1 MMPKLML
8 VFTLACLAAIS
19 ANPAISGT
27 PPPPPKSVAE
37 ICEENF
43 ETSSAN
49 STCWNEG
56 FREANDGECRIAAN
70 CRQSEFMNVFSTITL
85 DPANA
90 GSVVNCNGRLKL
102 SC

>member
-1 MMPKLML
+1 MMPKLVL
-8 VFTLACLAAIS
+8 VFTLVVLLTLS
-19 ANPAISGT
+19 TNPAISGT
-27 PPPPPKSVAE
+27 SPPPPKSVAE
-37 ICEENF
+37 TCEDNY

-56 FREANDGECRIAAN
+56 FREVNYGECRIGAN
-70 CRQSEFMNVFSTITL
+70 CRKSEYVNVYTTIDL
-85 DPANA
+85 DPDNA